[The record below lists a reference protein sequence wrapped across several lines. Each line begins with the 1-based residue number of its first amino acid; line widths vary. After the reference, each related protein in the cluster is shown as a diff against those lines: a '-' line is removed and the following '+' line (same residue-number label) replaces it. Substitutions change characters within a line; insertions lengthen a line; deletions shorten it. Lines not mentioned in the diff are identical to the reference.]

1 MLFAM
6 QKGYFDDV
14 PVDKVRHCQGQLR
27 EYFQTR
33 QEGLLKQI
41 VEKRAIDKDIEA
53 GLHAAIKD
61 FKTFYRP

>member
-1 MLFAM
+1 M

-14 PVDKVRHCQGQLR
+14 PVDKVRDCKAKMR

-41 VEKRAIDKDIEA
+41 VDKRAIDKDLEGA
-53 GLHAAIKD
+53 LHAAIKD